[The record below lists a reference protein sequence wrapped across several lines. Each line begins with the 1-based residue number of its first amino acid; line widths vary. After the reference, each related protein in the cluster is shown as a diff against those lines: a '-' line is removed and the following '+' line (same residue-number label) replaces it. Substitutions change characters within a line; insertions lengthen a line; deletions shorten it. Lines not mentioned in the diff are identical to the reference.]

1 MNRASPAAPRIVVV
15 GGVNT
20 DLTARVAR
28 FPLPGETIPGHD
40 LAIVGGGKGANSAVA
55 AARMGGRVA
64 LVACLGDDPFG
75 SERRVE
81 LAAEGLDLTGL
92 ATAPG
97 TATGAALIAV
107 DAGGQNTIV
116 VVPGANAAL
125 RPRHLAG
132 LALEAGDLLVTQL
145 EAPLETVEAALRL
158 GVERGATTLLNYAP
172 YLSEAHAL
180 LPLADVVVVN
190 EHEAAGLLGVPS
202 LLPAEALDAAGA
214 LVARGARAAVVT
226 LGAAGVVAAN
236 ASGARRIL
244 APRVTVRDTTAA
256 GDAFTG
262 ALAAGLADGAE
273 FFAAVGLAV
282 LASALTVTKA
292 GAQPSLPTRAEVE
305 RFRRGLERATTPT
318 A

>member
-1 MNRASPAAPRIVVV
+1 MNHVLHAATRIVVV

-28 FPLPGETIPGHD
+28 FPRPGETLPGHD

-64 LVACLGDDPFG
+64 LVARIGDDPFG
-75 SERRVE
+75 PPRRAE
-81 LAAEGLDLTGL
+81 LAAEGLDLAGL

-97 TATGAALIAV
+97 TATGVALIAV

-125 RPRHLAG
+125 RPRELAG
-132 LALEAGDLLVTQL
+132 VALEAGDLLLTQL
-145 EAPLETVEAALRL
+145 ESPLETVGAALRL
-158 GVERGATTLLNYAP
+158 GAKRGATTLLNYAP
-172 YLSEAHAL
+172 YRAEAHAL
-180 LPLADVVVVN
+180 LPLADIIVVN

-202 LLPAEALDAAGA
+202 LPAAAAHDAAVA
-214 LVARGARAAVVT
+214 LVARGPRAAVVT
-226 LGAAGVVAAN
+226 LGPGGVVAAN
-236 ASGARRIL
+236 ASGARSIP
-244 APRVTVRDTTAA
+244 APSVTVRDTTAA

-262 ALAAGLADGAE
+262 ALAAGLAAGTE
-273 FFAAVGLAV
+273 FFAAVSLAV
-282 LASALTVTKA
+282 LAGALTVTKA

-305 RFRRGLERATTPT
+305 RFRRGLQPATTPT

>member
-1 MNRASPAAPRIVVV
+1 MNHILHAAPRIVVV

-20 DLTARVAR
+20 DLTARVVH

-64 LVACLGDDPFG
+64 LVACIGDDPFG
-75 SERRVE
+75 SARHAE

-97 TATGAALIAV
+97 TATGVALIAV

-116 VVPGANAAL
+116 VVPGANAVL

-132 LALEAGDLLVTQL
+132 LPLETGDLLLTQL
-145 EAPLETVEAALRL
+145 ESPLETVEAALRL

-172 YLSEAHAL
+172 YHTEAHAL
-180 LPLADVVVVN
+180 LPLADVIVVN

-202 LLPAEALDAAGA
+202 LLPADALDAAVA
-214 LVARGARAAVVT
+214 LLARGPRAAVLT
-226 LGAAGVVAAN
+226 LGAAGVAAAN
-236 ASGARRIL
+236 ASGAGRIP
-244 APRVTVRDTTAA
+244 APSVMVRDTTAA

-262 ALAAGLADGAE
+262 ALAAGLAAGAE
-273 FFAAVGLAV
+273 FFAAAGVAV
-282 LASALTVTKA
+282 LASALAVTKA

-305 RFRRGLERATTPT
+305 RFRRALENATTS
-318 A
+318 AL